1 LNDDT
6 STDNRNPVFFID
18 SRMEQAEVHPF
29 AGGRIALFCVKS
41 PDRESANQDSAAL
54 IPCPDRSGV
63 LVVADGVGGYAGGAQ
78 ASRLAV
84 EAMAEAVKEGVA
96 AGARLRASVLNG
108 IELANKRVRELGT
121 GAATTLAA
129 VLLHDGRMRSFHVGD
144 SDILV
149 VGGMGKMK
157 HRTLSHGPVGYAQEA
172 GLMDEGEAMNHAQR
186 NEVSNIVGIPDMRIE
201 IGPRLRLAQRDT
213 VLLASDGL
221 YDNLF
226 EEEIVERI
234 RKGKLEDCTE
244 ALASTSLRRMAKPHG
259 GEPHKPDDLT
269 FILYRRDQA
278 EKR

>member
-1 LNDDT
+1 MNDDAPAD
-6 STDNRNPVFFID
+6 STKAVFFIE
-18 SRMEQAEVHPF
+18 SVMEQAEAIPF
-29 AGGRIALFCVKS
+29 AGGSVALFCTKS

-54 IPCPDRSGV
+54 IPCPDDSGV

-84 EAMAEAVKEGVA
+84 EAMAEAIREGVA
-96 AGARLRASVLNG
+96 SETRLRASVLNG
-108 IELANKRVRELGT
+108 IELANMRVRELGT
-121 GAATTLAA
+121 GAATTIAV
-129 VLLHDGRMRSFHVGD
+129 VLLHEGRMRSFHVGD

-157 HRTLSHGPVGYAQEA
+157 HRTLSHGPVGYALEA

-201 IGPRLRLAQRDT
+201 IGPRIRLAARDT
-213 VLLASDGL
+213 ILLGSDGL

-234 RKGKLEDCTE
+234 RKGKLEDCAA
-244 ALASTSLRRMAKPHG
+244 ALASTALRRMAKPHR

-269 FILYRRDQA
+269 FILYRPQRRKGA
-278 EKR
+278 

>member
-1 LNDDT
+1 MYDET
-6 STDNRNPVFFID
+6 PAANRNPVFFIE
-18 SRMEQAEVHPF
+18 SNMERAELYPF
-29 AGGRIALFCVKS
+29 AGGRVALFCVKS
-41 PDRESANQDSAAL
+41 PERESANQDSAAL
-54 IPCPDRSGV
+54 ISCPDDTGV

-84 EAMAEAVKEGVA
+84 EAMAEAIREGVA
-96 AGARLRASVLNG
+96 SETRLRASVLNG
-108 IELANKRVRELGT
+108 IELANMRVRELGT
-121 GAATTLAA
+121 GAATTIAV
-129 VLLHDGRMRSFHVGD
+129 VLLQEGRMRSFHVGD

-157 HRTLSHGPVGYAQEA
+157 HRTLSHGPVGYALEA

-201 IGPRLRLAQRDT
+201 IGPKLRLAPRDT

-234 RKGKLEDCTE
+234 RKGRLEDCAS
-244 ALASTSLRRMAKPHG
+244 ALVSTSLRRMGKQHR

-269 FILYRRDQA
+269 FILYRPEA
-278 EKR
+278 KRKT

>member
-1 LNDDT
+1 MNDDAPA
-6 STDNRNPVFFID
+6 DNANPVFFID
-18 SRMEQAEVHPF
+18 SNMEKAEVRPF

-54 IPCPDRSGV
+54 ISCPDRSGV

-84 EAMAEAVKEGVA
+84 EAMAEAVHEGIS
-96 AGARLRASVLNG
+96 AGNKLRASVLNG
-108 IELANKRVRELGT
+108 IELANKRVRDLGT
-121 GAATTLAA
+121 GAATTIAV
-129 VLLHDGRMRSFHVGD
+129 VLLQEGRMRSCHVGD

-157 HRTLSHGPVGYAQEA
+157 HRTLSHGPVGYALEA

-201 IGPRLRLAQRDT
+201 IGPRIRLAARDT
-213 VLLASDGL
+213 VLLGSDGL

-234 RKGKLEDCTE
+234 RKGKLEDCAE
-244 ALASTSLRRMAKPHG
+244 ALASTSLRRMAKPHRS
-259 GEPHKPDDLT
+259 EPHKPDDLT
-269 FILYRRDQA
+269 FILYRP
-278 EKR
+278 EKRKGV

>member
-1 LNDDT
+1 
-6 STDNRNPVFFID
+6 VFFIE
-18 SRMEQAEVHPF
+18 SSMERAESHPI
-29 AGGRIALFCVKS
+29 AGGRVTLFSVKS
-41 PDRESANQDSAAL
+41 PERESANQDCAAL
-54 IPCPDRSGV
+54 LPCPDSSGV

-84 EAMAEAVKEGVA
+84 EAMAEAIDEGVA
-96 AGARLRASVLNG
+96 AGTKLRASVLNG
-108 IELANKRVRELGT
+108 IELANKRVREPGT
-121 GAATTLAA
+121 GAATTIAV
-129 VLLHDGRMRSFHVGD
+129 VLLQEGRMRSFHVGD

-157 HRTLSHGPVGYAQEA
+157 HRTLSHGPVGYALEA

-201 IGPRLRLAQRDT
+201 IGPKLRLAVRDT

-234 RKGKLEDCTE
+234 RKGRLEDCAA
-244 ALASTSLRRMAKPHG
+244 ALASTSLRRMAKPHR

-269 FILYRRDQA
+269 FILYRA
-278 EKR
+278 ETPGKP

>member
-1 LNDDT
+1 M
-6 STDNRNPVFFID
+6 FFID
-18 SRMEQAEVHPF
+18 SNMEQAEPHRI
-29 AGGRIALFCVKS
+29 AGGRIILFCAKS

-54 IPCPDRSGV
+54 IPCPDNSGV

-78 ASRLAV
+78 ASKLAV
-84 EAMAEAVKEGVA
+84 EAMAQAIEEGIA
-96 AGARLRASVLNG
+96 AGTKLRASVLNG
-108 IELANKRVRELGT
+108 IELANKQVRELGT
-121 GAATTLAA
+121 GAATTIAA
-129 VLLHDGRMRSFHVGD
+129 VLLQEGRMRSFHVGD

-149 VGGMGKMK
+149 VGGLGRMK
-157 HRTLSHGPVGYAQEA
+157 HRTLSHGPVGYALEA

-201 IGPRLRLAQRDT
+201 IGPKLRLAPRDT

-234 RKGKLEDCTE
+234 RKGRLEDCAS
-244 ALASTSLRRMAKPHG
+244 ALASTSLRRMGKQHR

-269 FILYRRDQA
+269 FILYRPEAQ
-278 EKR
+278 EKL

>member
-1 LNDDT
+1 MYDETPIKAPSPD
-6 STDNRNPVFFID
+6 FFIEAN
-18 SRMEQAEVHPF
+18 MERAEPHEF
-29 AGGRIALFCVKS
+29 AGGRVALFTTRS

-54 IPCPDRSGV
+54 IPCPGDAGV

-84 EAMAEAVKEGVA
+84 EAMAEAMAEGA
-96 AGARLRASVLNG
+96 AVDSRPRASVLNG

-121 GAATTLAA
+121 GAATTIAV
-129 VLLHDGRMRSFHVGD
+129 VLLQEGRMRSFHVGD

-149 VGGMGKMK
+149 VGGLGKMK
-157 HRTLSHGPVGYAQEA
+157 HRTLSHGPVGYALEA

-201 IGPRLRLAQRDT
+201 IGPRLRLAARDT

-226 EEEIVERI
+226 EEEIVKRI
-234 RKGKLEDCTE
+234 RKGKLEDCE
-244 ALASTSLRRMAKPHG
+244 AALASTALRRMAKPHR

-269 FILYRRDQA
+269 FILYRPDRR
-278 EKR
+278 KGT